1 MASRRWNG
9 TLSDMYC
16 PECGLRMTVPR
27 KKGGQRERNHR
38 KKMYCICCKC
48 EQNFIEVREKDF
60 VLENVLA

>member
-27 KKGGQRERNHR
+27 KKGGQREKGHLKRIF
-38 KKMYCICCKC
+38 CIKC
-48 EQNFIEVREKDF
+48 QDYKNFIEVREKDF
-60 VLENVLA
+60 CLKNII

>member
-16 PECGLRMTVPR
+16 PECGLHMTVPR

-38 KKMYCICCKC
+38 KWMYCIKCK
-48 EQNFIEVREKDF
+48 EEKNFMEVREIDF
-60 VLENVLA
+60 VMEKCI